1 MKVLF
6 MAGSGR
12 SGSTIL
18 HNVLGQ
24 IDGFFPVGEIR
35 YIWER
40 GALRN
45 FLCGCGKPFREC
57 DFWLEVMDRAFGGID
72 KIDPDELFELTES
85 FRIRNLPL
93 TWVPPL
99 RRREL
104 SRLGSYL
111 DYLSRLY
118 ASIEQVSGCR
128 VIVDSTKNPSYGYLL
143 ERVAGLDL
151 YHLHFVRDSPAVSYS
166 WSQKKQFQPGENM
179 ARKGS
184 VKSALQWDARNLS
197 AELFLHHDRERWM
210 SVRYEDMMID
220 PRRTVRAIVDWLG
233 EPDAV
238 LPFTSEREVRLDRRN
253 HSVFGNEVRFAT
265 GPVTLGPDERWRAGL
280 DERDAITVK
289 ALTWPLR
296 ARYGYLSQARVSA
309 GES

>member
-1 MKVLF
+1 

-12 SGSTIL
+12 SGSTIF
-18 HNVLGQ
+18 HNILGQ
-24 IDGFFPVGEIR
+24 VDGFFPVGEIR

-40 GALRN
+40 GALKNR
-45 FLCGCGKPFREC
+45 LCGCGKPFREC
-57 DFWLEVMDRAFGGID
+57 EFWNEVMDRGFGGMD
-72 KIDPDELFELTES
+72 NIDPEELFALTES

-104 SRLGSYL
+104 DRLSEYL

-118 ASIEQVSGCR
+118 AAIEEVSGCR

-151 YHLHFVRDSPAVSYS
+151 YHLHFVRDAPAVSYS
-166 WSQKKQFQPGENM
+166 WSQKKEFQPGDYM
-179 ARKGS
+179 ARKGP

-197 AELFLHHDRERWM
+197 AELFLPHDGGRWM
-210 SVRYEDMMID
+210 SVRYEDMMVD
-220 PRRTVRAIVDWLG
+220 PRGAVRRIVDWLG
-233 EPDAV
+233 EPDVV
-238 LPFTSEREVRLDRRN
+238 LPFTSEREVQLDRPN
-253 HSVFGNEVRFAT
+253 HSVFGNEVRFKT
-265 GPVTLGPDERWRAGL
+265 GPVTLRLDERWREGL
-280 DERDAITVK
+280 DERDALKVK

-296 ARYGYLSQARVSA
+296 ARYGYLTPDRVTA
-309 GES
+309 GHG